1 MIFTYIVLSHIA
13 QKKIKLKCGFFMLYV
28 ATVLLP
34 IIGAVASFVFLL
46 WLIIAAIKK
55 KPKKTPLIG
64 LGVSVLLTVVGYILY
79 GTLLG
84 M

>member
-1 MIFTYIVLSHIA
+1 
-13 QKKIKLKCGFFMLYV
+13 MLYV

-34 IIGAVASFVFLL
+34 IIGAVASFVFLC
-46 WLIIAAIKK
+46 WLVIAAIKK